1 MVRSAWTAAGGRWE
15 GRARFE
21 RGAARGANWLEWT
34 SPRTLADVV
43 GDILK
48 FSNNVMSRQLMLQLA
63 TPPRPRGAGVTLE
76 QGAQAAVVE
85 SVKAASEVY
94 APVAGEVVA
103 VNAELE
109 GAPALVNED
118 AAGKGWFLK
127 LRVSDATQLDA
138 LMDEAAYAAFVKSCC

>member
-1 MVRSAWTAAGGRWE
+1 MSQTRYTKDHEYIRVDGDIAIVGITDYAQSQLG
-15 GRARFE
+15 
-21 RGAARGANWLEWT
+21 
-34 SPRTLADVV
+34 DVV
-43 GDILK
+43 FVELPE
-48 FSNNVMSRQLMLQLA
+48 
-63 TPPRPRGAGVTLE
+63 TGVTLE